1 MAKWVSFLLILL
13 CIVLKAMFV
22 VLGDEKLDKTTLP
35 DDSCGFGRRGCGG
48 WFGRGC
54 CGGLGSEGGRDG
66 STGGGRGGGG
76 GYSGHHYYDL
86 NLFIS
91 FILWIKLKFK
101 NVKITIK
108 IFYTIYSHKT
118 LS

>member
-54 CGGLGSEGGRDG
+54 CGGLGSEAGDRGGG
-66 STGGGRGGGG
+66 TGGGGGG

-86 NLFIS
+86 NLFQ
-91 FILWIKLKFK
+91 
-101 NVKITIK
+101 
-108 IFYTIYSHKT
+108 FYFMDQIEI
-118 LS
+118 

>member
-22 VLGDEKLDKTTLP
+22 VLGDEKLDKTSLP

-54 CGGLGSEGGRDG
+54 CGGLESEGGRDG
-66 STGGGRGGGG
+66 GTRVEGGGG
-76 GYSGHHYYDL
+76 CGGHHYCHL

-91 FILWIKLKFK
+91 FI
-101 NVKITIK
+101 
-108 IFYTIYSHKT
+108 
-118 LS
+118 